1 MHTILGN
8 STPHATHEYG
18 ANQAGSFSISM
29 KPPLSFEEQLDLMI
43 GRGLIVN
50 DRLLATRGL
59 AESNY
64 YRLRGYWLTYES
76 GNRFK
81 PGVTFE
87 QIWDTYELDA
97 DLRNWMWHAIAPIE
111 IKARTQF
118 AYHMSRECGPIA
130 HENARY
136 FRSTQAHARSI
147 ASLTRERNR
156 ALKDGVPCVVHN
168 IEKYG
173 DLPIWAAVEKMSMGT
188 ISQLYGNLN
197 PDNNNVAK
205 LIAQN
210 FRIKPFLLKSW
221 LRHLTYIRNICG
233 HHSRLYNRIITTR
246 ANLLKANSGYG
257 GDKEF
262 PTLLVLKR
270 IYERSWPDR
279 WSMLFEDLLNAFEQ
293 RPDVSLLPM
302 GFPENWRT
310 ILSNAR

>member
-97 DLRNWMWHAIAPIE
+97 DLRNLMWNAIAPIRRPFERIRAAPGRIPSADGVSRKLE
-111 IKARTQF
+111 IDAV
-118 AYHMSRECGPIA
+118 EC
-130 HENARY
+130 
-136 FRSTQAHARSI
+136 QI
-147 ASLTRERNR
+147 ASTEYYAATPLSSPGAPTARHRGCTPASRR
-156 ALKDGVPCVVHN
+156 AG
-168 IEKYG
+168 
-173 DLPIWAAVEKMSMGT
+173 
-188 ISQLYGNLN
+188 
-197 PDNNNVAK
+197 
-205 LIAQN
+205 
-210 FRIKPFLLKSW
+210 
-221 LRHLTYIRNICG
+221 
-233 HHSRLYNRIITTR
+233 SRAPGRWPR
-246 ANLLKANSGYG
+246 AS
-257 GDKEF
+257 
-262 PTLLVLKR
+262 
-270 IYERSWPDR
+270 RS
-279 WSMLFEDLLNAFEQ
+279 
-293 RPDVSLLPM
+293 
-302 GFPENWRT
+302 
-310 ILSNAR
+310 ARR